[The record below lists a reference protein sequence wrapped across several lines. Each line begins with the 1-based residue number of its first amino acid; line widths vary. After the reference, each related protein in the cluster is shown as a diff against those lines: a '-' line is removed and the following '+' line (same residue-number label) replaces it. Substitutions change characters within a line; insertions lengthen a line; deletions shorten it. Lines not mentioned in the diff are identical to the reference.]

1 MRSGFY
7 YKDRHSSEFGVT
19 VRTKSRPI
27 LPAMKRF
34 TQDMPYRDGEYDF
47 SGANPHSREHYY
59 DRTFA
64 VSLAVT
70 ADNLAL
76 LQGKISKMSIWL
88 CGRGK
93 LIFDDMPLIVW
104 DAVISDEVIYMPERG
119 GRCAVLE
126 VSFRAEP
133 FGECIFGTDGP
144 TLDMPVRLDD
154 MIPIGLEVLY
164 TYTVTGTGGVDV
176 INFGDRPVRPVI
188 KIDGAKGDVTLTL
201 GSGSISFKGEK
212 HVAVD
217 FDKQTVTGDTGDIM
231 AEGAFFEFPEGLSR
245 LKISTDSQNKLDVTV
260 SFTPE
265 YVYDA
270 DFSEDRWNA

>member
-59 DRTFA
+59 GRTFA

-119 GRCAVLE
+119 GKCAVLE

-164 TYTVTGTGGVDV
+164 TYTVTGTGSVDV

-201 GSGSISFKGEK
+201 GGGSISFKGEK
-212 HVAVD
+212 RVAVD